1 MFFVGLRKV
10 GIDLDLL
17 EEENRLR
24 PFTNDSNWFLEGFLA
39 CSLVQHVTRSHKRT
53 KYPCT
58 S

>member
-10 GIDLDLL
+10 GIDLDL
-17 EEENRLR
+17 EEENRLH

-39 CSLVQHVTRSHKRT
+39 CSLVQHVTRSQKRT
-53 KYPCT
+53 KYPRT

>member
-1 MFFVGLRKV
+1 MLFVGLRKV

-17 EEENRLR
+17 EEENRLL
-24 PFTNDSNWFLEGFLA
+24 PFTNDSDWFLEGFVA
-39 CSLVQHVTRSHKRT
+39 CCQVQRVTRSRKRT